1 MSEAPK
7 TRNWNWFKD
16 KFAEICINMLVAG
29 ILLLISG
36 AILVS
41 ATNEYRREKDFT
53 IIDNKIDKKISDTIN
68 REGQLLEDVSSDVV
82 SLRQEIETL
91 KNNLAQNQ
99 QKIEALLA
107 KQTPVNPITPITPSP
122 TPQPTSASHNT
133 ISTQPTITPSQ
144 KRQNWVN
151 SYSK

>member
-107 KQTPVNPITPITPSP
+107 KQTPVNPITPIT
-122 TPQPTSASHNT
+122 
-133 ISTQPTITPSQ
+133 
-144 KRQNWVN
+144 
-151 SYSK
+151 